1 MRKTM
6 IIVLAVL
13 MVLFFPSCKS
23 EEDKAKDM
31 YITAIDE
38 LGDLLLEKNMDEDD
52 KAEITAMIKG
62 FKDCFNEETEL
73 GEIKSTGEEALGN
86 LFFGA
91 LFYLTENQLTEYIT
105 DITKKYP
112 ELEGFFS

>member
-1 MRKTM
+1 MRKILIIMLLLM
-6 IIVLAVL
+6 IML
-13 MVLFFPSCKS
+13 FPSCKS

-38 LGDLLLEKNMDEDD
+38 LGDLLLEVNIDEDD
-52 KAEITAMIKG
+52 KTEIAEMIEG
-62 FKDCFNEETEL
+62 FKDSFNEETAL
-73 GEIKSTGEEALGN
+73 KEIRNTGEEALGN

-91 LFYLTENQLTEYIT
+91 LFYLTEDQLTEYIT

-112 ELEGFFS
+112 ELESFFS

>member
-1 MRKTM
+1 MRKIL
-6 IIVLAVL
+6 IIMLLLVIML
-13 MVLFFPSCKS
+13 FPSCKS

-38 LGDLLLEKNMDEDD
+38 LGDLLLEVNIDEDD
-52 KAEITAMIKG
+52 KAEIAEMIEG
-62 FKDCFNEETEL
+62 FKDSFNEETEL
-73 GEIKSTGEEALGN
+73 EEIKSAGEEALGN

-91 LFYLTENQLTEYIT
+91 LFYLTEDQLTGYIT
-105 DITKKYP
+105 DITRKYP